1 MKLSKGEGVALD
13 TFDAS
18 VRDTRGLVAW
28 VAVNPIDNHGCAVS
42 LHSGF
47 VDAENCSLVQ
57 LFAGVVHRIRLGVL
71 SFNEDAIGVRH

>member
-1 MKLSKGEGVALD
+1 MELSKGEGVALD

-18 VRDTRGLVAW
+18 VRDTRSLVAW

-47 VDAENCSLVQ
+47 VDAEDCSLVQ

-71 SFNEDAIGVRH
+71 SFDEDAIGVRH